1 MEENEGVRDRGRGQ
15 KKGGRGRCCLSDW
28 ISVCTG
34 LAFSARGNAAERR
47 TGRREARGRGGGRDR
62 SGTCFMGSAGPFPSL
77 LPSLSFFSLFLSQC
91 PLGAPSTNERTNE
104 RPIVG
109 RLCTRLV
116 IKLSVCPR
124 SRSNREQDRAY
135 VHVRRTY
142 KRESRFLLIVRRPYA
157 TTTMT
162 TTS

>member
-1 MEENEGVRDRGRGQ
+1 MLLLGLDLCVYRPRVFGPRECRGTANRE
-15 KKGGRGRCCLSDW
+15 KG
-28 ISVCTG
+28 
-34 LAFSARGNAAERR
+34 
-47 TGRREARGRGGGRDR
+47 ARGRGGERDR
-62 SGTCFMGSAGPFPSL
+62 SGTCFMGSAGPFSPLALSPS
-77 LPSLSFFSLFLSQC
+77 PSFSLSFFLSFSLLVPPRRS
-91 PLGAPSTNERTNE
+91 LDERTNE

-116 IKLSVCPR
+116 IKPSVCPR

-142 KRESRFLLIVRRPYA
+142 ERESRFLLIVRRPYA
-157 TTTMT
+157 TTMMT